1 MIVFHGSNMEIRS
14 PNVSFS
20 KNYLD
25 FGKGFYVTS
34 YQIQAERWALRKAS
48 RYNGEPTV
56 NIYSLADEL
65 SKFKVLNFD
74 NENEKWL
81 DFVCACRKG
90 EDINNA
96 YDIII
101 GNVANDDVFKTIDMY
116 SRGLWDKQRTIEE
129 LRYFKMNDQICFVNQ
144 EIISEVLKFEKSYC
158 VEEK

>member
-48 RYNGEPTV
+48 RYSGKPTV
-56 NIYSLADEL
+56 NIYSLSDEF

-74 NENEKWL
+74 NKNEKWL
-81 DFVCACRKG
+81 DFVCACRMRNRIALKK
-90 EDINNA
+90 
-96 YDIII
+96 
-101 GNVANDDVFKTIDMY
+101 NDKFKTI
-116 SRGLWDKQRTIEE
+116 
-129 LRYFKMNDQICFVNQ
+129 N
-144 EIISEVLKFEKSYC
+144 
-158 VEEK
+158 